1 MSESQDYLTADP
13 SHQLEAALDT
23 QDVQALEAFVRETSA
38 GEVARAVS
46 RLNDEQQ
53 SSLMALLSPDA
64 AAFLME
70 ELSHTQAAGILDDL
84 SASEAAAILDEMP
97 SDEQADL
104 LGQLERDEA
113 AAIIDQMHP
122 DEAVD
127 ARLLTSYPPESAGGL
142 MITEYLAFFESM
154 TVGDVLADIRT
165 NAEQYKE
172 YDVQYVYVI
181 DSGGK
186 LIGVVRLRDLVMTP
200 GDTRIASIMIDNP
213 KYVYATANLDEL
225 EDFFDANYFYAVPV
239 VDHLSRLIGV
249 VRRAS
254 VEEALGDRSDMALLR
269 FGGIVAGEE
278 LRTMPIWSRA
288 TRRLAFLT
296 PNIFLDLISASVV
309 AFFQPTIAKVTAL
322 AIFLPVLSDMA
333 GCSGNQA
340 VAVSIRELA
349 LGLVRADEIIHTV
362 FKEVTVGIINGIAL
376 GALLGLIA
384 YAMRGDQFVWIGL
397 VVGGALAADTVIAVI
412 VGGTIPLMLKLF
424 KMDPAMASGPIL
436 TTITDI
442 CGFFLCLSTATM
454 FIHWK

>member
-1 MSESQDYLTADP
+1 MSESQDFVVADP
-13 SHQLEAALDT
+13 SEQLEAALENK
-23 QDVQALEAFVRETSA
+23 DVPSLEAFVRETSA

-46 RLNDEQQ
+46 RLDDQQQ
-53 SSLMALLSPDA
+53 SELMTLLSADT

-70 ELSHTQAAGILDDL
+70 VLSHTQAAGILDDL
-84 SASEAAAILDEMP
+84 SAEDAAAILDEMP

-104 LGQLERDEA
+104 LGQLEREDA
-113 AAIIDQMHP
+113 AAIIEQMHP
-122 DEAVD
+122 EEASD

-154 TVGDVLADIRT
+154 TVTDVLNDIRT

-181 DSGGK
+181 DSAGK
-186 LIGVVRLRDLVMTP
+186 LIGVIRLRDLVMTP
-200 GDTRIASIMIDNP
+200 GHTKIASIMIDAP
-213 KYVYATANLDEL
+213 RYVYATDDLDKL

-254 VEEALGDRSDMALLR
+254 MEEALGDRSDMALLR
-269 FGGIVAGEE
+269 FGGIIAGEE
-278 LRTMPIWSRA
+278 LRTMPVWSRA
-288 TRRLAFLT
+288 MRRLAFLT

-309 AFFQPTIAKVTAL
+309 AFFEPTIAKVTAL
-322 AIFLPVLSDMA
+322 AIFLPILSDMS

-340 VAVSIRELA
+340 VAVSIRELS
-349 LGLVRADEIIHTV
+349 LGLVRAEEIMHTV
-362 FKEVTVGIINGIAL
+362 MKEVAVGIINGVAL

-397 VVGGALAADTVIAVI
+397 VVGVSLAADTVIAVI
-412 VGGTIPLMLKLF
+412 IGGAVPQVLKLM

-442 CGFFLCLSTATM
+442 CGFFMCLSMATM
-454 FIHWK
+454 FVK